1 MEDSGFEVVEVEVV
15 GLAEVGELRAVLRGE
30 NGGGAATEA
39 AVVDSRHRGV
49 VVGEFGIDF
58 GGSYEGRSRRRR
70 RRREFRFFGY
80 VGPTVVV
87 VDVVID
93 GGRH

>member
-58 GGSYEGRSRRRR
+58 GGSYEGSR